1 MTPRPPTRILLLQ
14 LEFPTWKQARAW
26 TYPAC
31 FGVADGL
38 RASGVE
44 CVILPLIADAPYSSA
59 TWLAHMKRLVDG
71 QRFDQV
77 WVWLVH
83 APLDDAIVQWL
94 SELAPIR
101 VGIIMESLQYSED
114 DYAWAPHLR
123 ARQGFVEQQVRALTH
138 VLVPDECDVERTAAR
153 TGVPALWWPPMVPER
168 FLSTASNPAVHRVGV
183 FHGVPY
189 GPREQW
195 LHHPALKS
203 CLTFAR
209 PSSPTMFQQLF
220 DRLQQSAIQRLTT
233 PAGMPAGELT
243 HYTNMLHEVREGEF
257 REWMNQLP
265 QWAAIVNLPS
275 LAKFFGGRVFEGIAA
290 GRPVVSYAVPEHPM
304 NNGLFVEGEEIL
316 YFSPGRPESLA
327 EVLDR
332 LLADDTLAK
341 QLARNAQRKLRAY
354 HTSARRLA
362 DTLTWI
368 ESGTKPVYGTHQTGT
383 AYALSSAQTESG
395 QADVPDH
402 GVQALTSRGTGA
414 IAHIDT
420 TIFILT
426 VGDPAFAA
434 CKAAVDAQQGG
445 PFHVEIIRNVAPF
458 SAAAQR
464 MIADCR
470 TELFIQVDEDMIL
483 NPDAASRMAGMMRRA
498 PADVGMI
505 CFHLFDEDRA
515 CRIQG
520 IKIYRTAAMKP
531 FAFQDLKASEMDL
544 LEQMGQRGVRWVLHP
559 DVMGWHGTLY
569 TPETI
574 YRRYKTMYE
583 KDIRQWNTLTSDI
596 RRKADQ
602 FRATGDLLALF
613 ALLGAAHGI
622 IEGPRSADHEKDAR
636 AYGLN
641 ELDIFARLF
650 QQTPP
655 ASQPY
660 DPRRSGTPV
669 ANCPLAPEE
678 VRWVGETTFEKAP
691 EQQSRQ
697 GATPAPQAQRQ
708 HAARILIVTPYFWP
722 SVGGVEKVAESLAI
736 GLQSRGHAVEVATY
750 ALTERS
756 SKSHRGIP
764 IIDLTF
770 PADFETTSP
779 YSMLEVKRLIE
790 SGQYGCCILLGAPL
804 HLMFYAALAIPK
816 DRPVRFILQPTINQE
831 IGELLEGNEQGRTML
846 SQLGQR
852 VNAVVTFGGNGYDE
866 QFFRERRIPTSVIP
880 NGTPALA
887 PNNDF
892 RQRYGIARETFLVIH
907 LANLYK
913 VKNHPGLLDSLNNLP
928 AGIQLVLIGN
938 DTHETEY
945 VEAVKARLKTRPDV
959 QLLAGL
965 DSTDVASAL
974 AAADLVVLASHAE
987 VSPLCLLEAMSLGRP
1002 WLATPECG
1010 TAVEHAGG
1018 LVLPLSQ
1025 FATAVGLLKSH
1036 QEFCTELGRLGREHW
1051 AQSHDWE
1058 AVLTAWEDLIE
1069 GRAVSHSFATSVS
1082 IAQRRDALRE
1092 QFGRL
1097 LTQRGTVDAS
1107 PAFRRE
1113 VETKGVVMD
1122 GLNQGALGSANPG
1135 AISNSAPTPQEQ
1147 KQQDQFYIDMFVKSR
1162 GWSSP
1167 EPNHDEAARWSKI
1180 AAFLEYL
1187 LRRVRQTDPQR
1198 QLRMLD
1204 VGCGRGWLTNLA
1216 TAYGTCEGI
1225 EPVAGVIEHARRLFP
1240 HLRFEAGTAQSV
1252 LSRPDFAPYDVILC
1266 SEVIEHIPH
1275 GRKEGFV
1282 AELSML
1288 LKPDGYVILTTP
1300 RGEMWEQWKTIAPPC
1315 QPVEDW
1321 VTEAQLRDI
1330 FTSQGFCELGVERV
1344 HCEIPSLRYIP
1355 APTPA
1360 DFNKLK
1366 LVPIYQIWACQRRGT
1381 SPVPSFTRPPMVSVI
1396 VPTYNRPDRLQVAL
1410 SSIVAQTY
1418 QDFEI
1423 IVVNDGTID
1432 VSDVIAP
1439 LNRDGRI
1446 TTIWHD
1452 RNRGLAAARNTGL
1465 RGARGTYIAY
1475 LDDDDTYLPDHLE
1488 TLVTALRN
1496 GEHKVAY
1503 TDAWRIHEVRQGGEY
1518 VVTGRDVPYSHDFN
1532 CIDLLLCNYFPVLCV
1547 MHEKACLEQVGV
1559 FDESLFAHEDWDLW
1573 IRMATLY
1580 PFFHIKKTTAA
1591 FTWRRD
1597 GSSMTS
1603 STGET
1608 YRRTTEIIYRKYRPY
1623 AERIAGVL
1631 AAQQQK
1637 IDQMRAEAQS
1647 KPFDCSIIIPVW
1659 NNLALTTQCLTA
1671 LAEVTQGASYEV
1683 IVVDNHSTDGTP
1695 AFLAGLGGDV
1705 KVITND
1711 ENLGFA
1717 KACNQ
1722 GAQAAKGEYLVFL
1735 NNDTIPQAGWLS
1747 ALVDEVKAH
1756 SDVAVVGS
1764 KLLYEDRTVQ
1774 HAGVAFSR
1782 EFLMPYHM
1790 YPGVPANAPMV
1801 SRRRE
1806 LQCVTAAC
1814 MLVRREVFAQVGGFD
1829 EGYKNGFEDVDL
1841 CLKIGE
1847 KNWKI
1852 VYQPHST
1859 VIHLE
1864 SRTPGRKT
1872 HETQN
1877 SNRFRERWGHCWW
1890 ITDEDRLHFEDGYSV
1905 HTHLKDR
1912 FLGYT
1917 LRLITDPAVQA
1928 ERALVAD
1935 VQRTTALRDQEKIVA
1950 LLKRVDQ
1957 WPADLWIL
1965 RWGASLSESIGHSDL
1980 ALPFWKRVIQLK
1992 DDPQARLALA
2002 KEALETG
2009 AVNEADRHVT
2019 ALLHAEP
2026 SHGEG
2031 WLLRGIVA
2039 MQVKAYHDAEQ
2050 SFERAKL
2057 SGADSRKASLG
2068 MVMAAM
2074 GADRPENAWS
2084 HAVALCANEPDDE
2097 ECMHWMLKCGTSLQ
2111 RWDAV
2116 ASRLSSFVARN
2127 PGNIAMRFALAGVL
2141 LRAGRRADAQREY
2154 DWLRAMAP
2162 TFEGMNELARQ
2173 LAESERHLVPNH
2185 AA

>member
-1 MTPRPPTRILLLQ
+1 MTPRPPMKVLLLQ

-31 FGVADGL
+31 FGVAEGL
-38 RASGVE
+38 RASGVD
-44 CVILPLIADAPYSSA
+44 CTTLPLIADPPYSSTA
-59 TWLAHMKRLVDG
+59 WLAHMKRMLKG

-83 APLDDAIVQWL
+83 APLDEAILNWL

-101 VGIIMESLQYSED
+101 VGIIMESLQYSEE

-153 TGVPALWWPPMVPER
+153 TGVPALWFPPMVPER
-168 FLSTASNPAVHRVGV
+168 FISTPQNAPVHRVGV

-195 LHHPALKS
+195 IHHPALKS

-209 PSSPTMFQQLF
+209 PSAPTLFQQLF
-220 DRLQQSAIQRLTT
+220 DRLQQSAIQRLAT
-233 PAGMPAGELT
+233 PAGMPAAELT
-243 HYTNMLHEVREGEF
+243 HYTTMLQEVREGEF
-257 REWMNQLP
+257 REWMTQLP

-290 GRPVVSYAVPEHPM
+290 GRPVVSYAVPGHPM
-304 NNGLFVEGEEIL
+304 NNSLFVEGEEIL
-316 YFSPGRPESLA
+316 YFSPSRPDSLA

-332 LLADDTLAK
+332 LLADDTFATRI
-341 QLARNAQRKLRAY
+341 AGNAQHKLRTY
-354 HTSARRLA
+354 HTSERRLVE
-362 DTLTWI
+362 TLAWI
-368 ESGTKPVYGTHQTGT
+368 QSGTTPVYGEREAGA
-383 AYALSSAQTESG
+383 AYMLSSAKTGHAAPSVEPRPT
-395 QADVPDH
+395 QAIGHV
-402 GVQALTSRGTGA
+402 
-414 IAHIDT
+414 DT

-426 VGDPAFAA
+426 VDDPAYPA

-470 TELFIQVDEDMIL
+470 TEFFIQVDEDMIL
-483 NPDAASRMAGMMRRA
+483 NLDAATKMTDLMRRA
-498 PADVGMI
+498 PSEVGMI
-505 CFHLFDEDRA
+505 CFHLYDEDRA

-531 FAFQDLKASEMDL
+531 FAFQNVKASEMDL

-559 DVMGWHGTLY
+559 DVLGRHGTVY

-622 IEGPRSADHEKDAR
+622 IESPRSADREKDAR

-650 QQTPP
+650 RQTPP

-660 DPRRSGTPV
+660 DAKRSGTPV
-669 ANCPLAPEE
+669 ANSPLAPEE
-678 VRWVGETTFEKAP
+678 VRWGGEAAIGNAP
-691 EQQSRQ
+691 DQQAFQR
-697 GATPAPQAQRQ
+697 ATPAAQPPRH

-722 SVGGVEKVAESLAI
+722 SVGGVEKVAESLAV

-756 SKSHRGIP
+756 AQSHRGIP

-790 SGQYGCCILLGAPL
+790 SGHYGCCILLGAPL

-816 DRPVRFILQPTINQE
+816 DRPVRFILQPTINKE
-831 IGELLEGNEQGRTML
+831 IAESLQGSEQGRTML

-866 QFFRERRIPTSVIP
+866 QFFQERRIPTCVIP

-887 PNNDF
+887 PKNDF
-892 RQRYGIARETFLVIH
+892 RQRYGIARDTFLVIH

-913 VKNHPGLLDSLNNLP
+913 VKNHPGLLDALDHLP
-928 AGIQLVLIGN
+928 NGVQLVLIGN

-945 VEAVKARLKTRPDV
+945 VETVKARLKTRPDV
-959 QLLAGL
+959 RLLAGL
-965 DSTDVASAL
+965 EPADVASAL

-987 VSPLCLLEAMSLGRP
+987 VSPLCLLEAMSVGRP
-1002 WLATPECG
+1002 WLATPDCG
-1010 TAVEHAGG
+1010 TAAEHAGG

-1025 FATAVGLLKSH
+1025 FASTVGLLKKH
-1036 QEFCTELGRLGREHW
+1036 PELCAELGRLGREHW
-1051 AQSHDWE
+1051 AQSHDW
-1058 AVLTAWEDLIE
+1058 ATVLTAWEDLIE
-1069 GRAVSHSFATSVS
+1069 GRPVSHSFGTPVS
-1082 IAQRRDALRE
+1082 IAERRETLRE
-1092 QFGRL
+1092 
-1097 LTQRGTVDAS
+1097 
-1107 PAFRRE
+1107 AFRRLLAQE
-1113 VETKGVVMD
+1113 GTAVASTASTLQVETKGVVMD
-1122 GLNQGALGSANPG
+1122 GLNQGPRGSVDRL

-1147 KQQDQFYIDMFVKSR
+1147 KQQDEFYIDMFVKSR

-1167 EPNHDEAARWSKI
+1167 GPNHDEAARWSKI

-1330 FTSQGFCELGVERV
+1330 FVSQGFCELGLERV
-1344 HCEIPSLRYIP
+1344 HCELPSLRYIP

-1360 DFNKLK
+1360 DFHKLN
-1366 LVPIYQIWACQRRGT
+1366 LVPIYQIWACQRRGA

-1410 SSIVAQTY
+1410 SSILAQTY

-1423 IVVNDGTID
+1423 IVVNDGTVD

-1446 TTIWHD
+1446 TVIRHD
-1452 RNRGLAAARNTGL
+1452 RNRGLAAARNTGI
-1465 RGARGTYIAY
+1465 RAAKGTYIAY
-1475 LDDDDTYLPDHLE
+1475 LDDDDTYLPDHLQ
-1488 TLVTALRN
+1488 TLVTTLQG

-1503 TDAWRIHEVRQGGEY
+1503 TDAWRIHEVRQGDQY
-1518 VVTGRDVPYSHDFN
+1518 VVTGQDIPYSRDFN

-1573 IRMATLY
+1573 IRMATIY
-1580 PFFHIKKTTAA
+1580 PFLHIKHTTAA

-1603 STGET
+1603 STSDT

-1631 AAQQQK
+1631 EAQQK
-1637 IDQMRAEAQS
+1637 KLEGMRSDAQA
-1647 KPFDCSIIIPVW
+1647 KTFDCSIIIPVW

-1671 LAEVTQGASYEV
+1671 LAEVTQGVSYEV
-1683 IVVDNHSTDGTP
+1683 IVVDNHSTDDTP

-1705 KVITND
+1705 KIITNND
-1711 ENLGFA
+1711 NLGFA

-1747 ALVDEVKAH
+1747 ALVEEVKAH
-1756 SDVAVVGS
+1756 SEVAVVGS
-1764 KLLYEDRTVQ
+1764 KLLYEDGTIQ

-1790 YPGVPANAPMV
+1790 YPGVPADAPFV

-1814 MLVRREVFAQVGGFD
+1814 MLIRRQVFAQVGGFD

-1841 CLKIGE
+1841 CLKVGE

-1852 VYQPHST
+1852 VYQPQST

-1864 SRTPGRKT
+1864 SRTPGRKA
-1872 HETQN
+1872 HEEENTL
-1877 SNRFRERWGHCWW
+1877 RFRERWGRCWW
-1890 ITDEDRLHFEDGYSV
+1890 VTDEDRLHFDDGYSV
-1905 HTHLKDR
+1905 HTHLKDGL
-1912 FLGYT
+1912 LGYT
-1917 LRLITDPAVQA
+1917 LYLITDPAIRA
-1928 ERALVAD
+1928 ERAFVAD
-1935 VQRTTALRDQEKIVA
+1935 VQRATAVKDQQKIVS
-1950 LLKRVDQ
+1950 LLKRIEQ
-1957 WPADLWIL
+1957 WPTDAWIL
-1965 RWGASLSESIGHSDL
+1965 RWGALLSEGIGHLEL
-1980 ALPFWKRVIQLK
+1980 ALSFWKRVISLK
-1992 DDPQARLALA
+1992 NDPQARLALA
-2002 KEALETG
+2002 KQALESG
-2009 AVNEADRHVT
+2009 AMKEADHHVT
-2019 ALLHAEP
+2019 ALLQAEP

-2031 WLLRGIVA
+2031 WLLRGILA
-2039 MQVKAYHDAEQ
+2039 MQLNAYRDAEQ
-2050 SFERAKL
+2050 AFEQAKQA
-2057 SGADSRKASLG
+2057 GAHPRKAMLG
-2068 MVMAAM
+2068 LVMAAM
-2074 GADRPENAWS
+2074 GDNRPEAAWS
-2084 HAVALCANEPDDE
+2084 HVAGLCADYPDDE
-2097 ECMHWMLKCGTSLQ
+2097 ECMHWMLKCGTLLQ
-2111 RWDAV
+2111 RWDAL
-2116 ASRLSSFVARN
+2116 ATRLSSFVARN

-2154 DWLRAMAP
+2154 DWLRAMVP
-2162 TFEGMNELARQ
+2162 TFEGMDELAKQ
-2173 LAESERHLVPNH
+2173 LAESERPLVPNH

>member
-1 MTPRPPTRILLLQ
+1 MKVLLLQ

-31 FGVADGL
+31 FGVAEGL
-38 RASGVE
+38 RAGGVD
-44 CVILPLIADAPYSSA
+44 CTTLPLIADPPYSSA
-59 TWLAHMKRLVDG
+59 AWLAHMKRMING

-83 APLDDAIVQWL
+83 APLDEAILNWL

-168 FLSTASNPAVHRVGV
+168 FISTPSNPAVHRAGV

-195 LHHPALKS
+195 IHHPALKS
-203 CLTFAR
+203 VLTFA
-209 PSSPTMFQQLF
+209 SSSAPTLFQQLF
-220 DRLQQSAIQRLTT
+220 DRLQQSAVQRLAT
-233 PAGMPAGELT
+233 PVGMSVDELS
-243 HYTNMLHEVREGEF
+243 HYTKMWHEVREGEF
-257 REWMNQLP
+257 REWMTQLP

-290 GRPVVSYAVPEHPM
+290 GRPVVSYTVPEHPM

-316 YFSPGRPESLA
+316 YFSPSRPESLA

-332 LLADDTLAK
+332 LLADDALA
-341 QLARNAQRKLRAY
+341 ARLSGKAQRKLQTY
-354 HTSARRLA
+354 HTSERRLA
-362 DTLTWI
+362 ETLAWI
-368 ESGTKPVYGTHQTGT
+368 QSGTKPVYGERETG
-383 AYALSSAQTESG
+383 AGYALSSTRTMSGRMSVCG
-395 QADVPDH
+395 QAVP
-402 GVQALTSRGTGA
+402 A
-414 IAHIDT
+414 IEPRRTKATDQVDT

-426 VGDPAFAA
+426 VGDPAYPA
-434 CKAAVDAQQGG
+434 CKQSVDAQQGG
-445 PFHVEIIRNVAPF
+445 PFDIEIIRNVAPF

-470 TELFIQVDEDMIL
+470 TEFFIQVDEDMIL
-483 NPDAASRMAGMMRRA
+483 NPDAASRMTALMRRA
-498 PADVGMI
+498 PGDVGMI
-505 CFHLFDEDRA
+505 CFHLYDEDRA

-520 IKIYRTAAMKP
+520 IKVYRTAAMKP
-531 FAFQDLKASEMDL
+531 FAFQNVKASEMDL
-544 LEQMGQRGVRWVLHP
+544 LDQMGQRGVRWVLHP
-559 DVMGWHGTLY
+559 EVMGRHGTLY

-613 ALLGAAHGI
+613 ALLGAVHGI
-622 IEGPRSADHEKDAR
+622 IEGPRSADREKDAR

-660 DPRRSGTPV
+660 DPKRSGTPV
-669 ANCPLAPEE
+669 ANSPLAPEE
-678 VRWVGETTFEKAP
+678 VRWVGETTIRKALEP
-691 EQQSRQ
+691 EDLAD
-697 GATPAPQAQRQ
+697 ATPAPQAQRR
-708 HAARILIVTPYFWP
+708 HGAPTLIVTPYFWP
-722 SVGGVEKVAESLAI
+722 SIGGVEKVAESLAL

-750 ALTERS
+750 ALIERS
-756 SKSHRGIP
+756 ATSHQGIP
-764 IIDLTF
+764 IINLTF

-790 SGQYGCCILLGAPL
+790 SGRYGCCILLGAPL
-804 HLMFYAALAIPK
+804 HLMFYAPLSIPK
-816 DRPVRFILQPTINQE
+816 ERPVRFILQPTINKE
-831 IGELLEGNEQGRTML
+831 IDDSLQGSEQGRTML

-852 VNAVVTFGGNGYDE
+852 VNTVVTFGGNGYDE
-866 QFFRERRIPTSVIP
+866 QFFRERQIPTCVIP
-880 NGTPALA
+880 NGTPALTPKA
-887 PNNDF
+887 DF
-892 RQRYGIARETFLVIH
+892 RQRYGIAPETFLIVH

-913 VKNHPGLLDSLNNLP
+913 VKNHPGLLDALNNLP

-945 VEAVKARLKTRPDV
+945 VEAVKARLAARPDV
-959 QLLAGL
+959 RLLAGL
-965 DSTDVASAL
+965 DFTDVASAL
-974 AAADLVVLASHAE
+974 ATADLVVLASHAE

-1010 TAVEHAGG
+1010 TAAEHAGG

-1025 FATAVGLLKSH
+1025 FAAAVRLMQSH
-1036 QEFCTELGRLGREHW
+1036 PEFRAELGRLGREHW
-1051 AQSHDWE
+1051 AQSHDWA
-1058 AVLTAWEDLIE
+1058 AVLTAWEDVIE
-1069 GRAVSHSFATSVS
+1069 GRPVSHSFTTPLS

-1092 QFGRL
+1092 QFRHL
-1097 LTQRGTVDAS
+1097 LAQQGTVDAS
-1107 PAFRRE
+1107 PAVRHE

-1122 GLNQGALGSANPG
+1122 GLNQGPRDSANPG
-1135 AISNSAPTPQEQ
+1135 AISSSAPTPQEQ

-1162 GWSSP
+1162 AWSSP
-1167 EPNHDEAARWSKI
+1167 GPNHDEAARWSKI

-1282 AELSML
+1282 AELAGL

-1300 RGEMWEQWKTIAPPC
+1300 RGEMWEQWKAIAPPC

-1330 FTSQGFCELGVERV
+1330 FTSQGFCELGLERV
-1344 HCEIPSLRYIP
+1344 HCEIPSLRYVP

-1360 DFNKLK
+1360 DFTKLK
-1366 LVPIYQIWACQRRGT
+1366 LVPIYQIWACQRRGA

-1410 SSIVAQTY
+1410 SSILAQTY
-1418 QDFEI
+1418 QDLEI
-1423 IVVNDGTID
+1423 IVVNDGSID
-1432 VSDVIAP
+1432 VSDVITP

-1446 TTIWHD
+1446 TTIRHD
-1452 RNRGLAAARNTGL
+1452 HNRGLAAARNTGL
-1465 RGARGTYIAY
+1465 RAAKGTYIAY
-1475 LDDDDTYLPDHLE
+1475 LDDDDTFLPDHLH
-1488 TLVTALRN
+1488 TLVTALQN

-1503 TDAWRIHEVRQGGEY
+1503 TDAWRIHEVRQGDQY
-1518 VVTGRDVPYSHDFN
+1518 VVTGRDIPYSRDFN

-1547 MHEKACLEQVGV
+1547 MHEKACLEQVGL

-1573 IRMATLY
+1573 IRMATIY
-1580 PFFHIKKTTAA
+1580 PFLHIKHTTAA

-1603 STGET
+1603 STSDT

-1631 AAQQQK
+1631 EAQQK
-1637 IDQMRAEAQS
+1637 KLDGMRSDAKA
-1647 KPFDCSIIIPVW
+1647 KTFDCSIIIPVW
-1659 NNLALTTQCLTA
+1659 NNQALTTQCLMA
-1671 LAEVTQGASYEV
+1671 LAEVTQGVTYEV

-1695 AFLAGLGGDV
+1695 SFLAGLGGDV
-1705 KVITND
+1705 TVITNE

-1722 GAQAAKGEYLVFL
+1722 GAQASKGEYLVFL
-1735 NNDTIPQAGWLS
+1735 NNDTIPQRGWLS

-1764 KLLYEDRTVQ
+1764 KLLYEDGTIQ

-1790 YPGVPANAPMV
+1790 YPGVPADAPMV

-1814 MLVRREVFAQVGGFD
+1814 MLIRRQVFAQVGGFD

-1852 VYQPHST
+1852 VYQPNST

-1872 HETQN
+1872 HEDENT
-1877 SNRFRERWGHCWW
+1877 NRFRERWGHAWW
-1890 ITDEDRLHFEDGYSV
+1890 ITDEDRLHFDDGYSV
-1905 HTHLKDR
+1905 HTHLKDGI
-1912 FLGYT
+1912 LGYT
-1917 LRLITDPAVQA
+1917 LYLMNNPAVQA

-1935 VQRTTALRDQEKIVA
+1935 LQRATALKDQEKMVA
-1950 LLKRVDQ
+1950 LLKRFDQ
-1957 WPADLWIL
+1957 WPGDAWIL
-1965 RWGASLSESIGHSDL
+1965 RWGASLSESIGHPEL
-1980 ALPFWKRVIQLK
+1980 ALPLWKRVLSLK
-1992 DDPQARLALA
+1992 NDPEARLALA
-2002 KEALETG
+2002 KQALETG
-2009 AVNEADRHVT
+2009 AIKEADGHLT
-2019 ALLHAEP
+2019 ALLQADP

-2031 WLLRGIVA
+2031 WLLRGILA
-2039 MQVKAYHDAEQ
+2039 MQLNGYRDAQ
-2050 SFERAKL
+2050 QAFERAKQ
-2057 SGADSRKASLG
+2057 SGANPRKATLG
-2068 MVMAAM
+2068 LVMAAM
-2074 GADRPENAWS
+2074 GDNRAEAAWS
-2084 HAVALCANEPDDE
+2084 HVAGLCADYPDDE
-2097 ECMHWMLKCGTSLQ
+2097 EGMHWMLKCGTMLQ
-2111 RWDAV
+2111 RWDTL

-2154 DWLRAMAP
+2154 DWLRAMVP
-2162 TFEGMNELARQ
+2162 TFEGMDELAKQ
-2173 LAESERHLVPNH
+2173 LADPERHPVPHH